1 MIMMAFDTETTG
13 LTSNRLTRLDLQPEV
28 IEFAGVV
35 FNADTAEV
43 LEELEFM
50 CKPSRK
56 VPEKITSM
64 TGISDEDLADK
75 PPFSQFAEKAF
86 AFIER
91 QPVIAAH
98 NLSFD
103 MEILDLE
110 ADRLGKKIAWPR
122 GICTVEQSMHITGY
136 RIKLA
141 DLHERLVGERFKDAH
156 RAMADVMGLVRVCC
170 ALRKRGDL

>member
-35 FNADTAEV
+35 FNADTEEV
-43 LEELEFM
+43 LDQLDFL
-50 CKPSRK
+50 CKPSRSI
-56 VPEKITSM
+56 PEKVTSM
-64 TGISDEDLADK
+64 TGISDADVADQ
-75 PPFSQFAEKAF
+75 PPFSTFADQCF
-86 AFIER
+86 SFIER
-91 QPVIAAH
+91 QPIVTAH

-110 ADRLGKKIAWPR
+110 ADRLGRKIAWPR
-122 GICTVEQSMHITGY
+122 GICTVEQSMHITGF
-136 RIKLA
+136 RIKLG

-156 RAMADVMGLVRVCC
+156 RAIADVMGLVRVCC